1 MLIEIWS
8 DVVCPWCYIGKRR
21 FERGLAAFRTAGVNV
36 DIEVVWRSFQLN
48 PEQPRGAVTSL
59 EASLAAKTG
68 GSAEQVRAMNAHVT
82 ELAAAE
88 GLDYHLDRYRV
99 INTMDAHRVLQ
110 MAKANGLGTAAHER
124 LLHAQL
130 VDGELLEDPATL
142 VRLGVEI
149 GLDPVA
155 TADMLAGDAYAADVR
170 TDLRDAAD
178 LGISAVPFFVF
189 NRAYG
194 VAGAQPAEV
203 FSQVLAQVAGEVAG
217 EVTADVTAKG

>member
-21 FERGLAAFRTAGVNV
+21 FQRGLEDFRNAGGDAEV
-36 DIEVVWRSFQLN
+36 EVVWRSFQLN
-48 PEQPRGAVTSL
+48 PDQPRGAITSL

-68 GSAEQVRAMNAHVT
+68 GSVEQVRAMNQRVT

-88 GLDYHLDRYRV
+88 GLEYHLDRYRV
-99 INTMDAHRVLQ
+99 VNTMDAHRLLQ

-142 VRLGVEI
+142 IRLGGEM
-149 GLDPVA
+149 GLDTAA
-155 TADMLAGDAYAADVR
+155 TANMLAGDGYTAEVIQ
-170 TDLRDAAD
+170 DLRDAAE

-189 NRAYG
+189 NRKYG
-194 VAGAQPAEV
+194 VAGAEPAET
-203 FSQVLAQVAGEVAG
+203 FTQVLGQVAAEG
-217 EVTADVTAKG
+217 